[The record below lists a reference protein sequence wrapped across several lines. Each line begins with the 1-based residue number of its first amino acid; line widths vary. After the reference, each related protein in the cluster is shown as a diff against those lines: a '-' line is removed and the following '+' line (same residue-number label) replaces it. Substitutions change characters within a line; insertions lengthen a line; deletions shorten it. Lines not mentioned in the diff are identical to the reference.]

1 MELPTLRQKTDT
13 ETGSRPDSLIDI
25 GAIQVLYLLTYLLT
39 YLLYPAIFQG
49 DFATN
54 STDDLYANQQTPL
67 ETWMFIFCK
76 QQLRYRPDNGERRL
90 HKRTRPDFPEI
101 HSRDAQRANF
111 HESNLSKFNYASWT
125 RYVTNYWELLFIENC
140 NLISSGQRLKQCGK
154 YYCPTIRRL
163 SEIPEMA
170 NNSGRS

>member
-54 STDDLYANQQTPL
+54 STDDLYANQQTRECL
-67 ETWMFIFCK
+67 YFASSNCAIDQTTGKDVYTKELGLISRKFTRETRNEQISTK
-76 QQLRYRPDNGERRL
+76 AIYQ
-90 HKRTRPDFPEI
+90 
-101 HSRDAQRANF
+101 
-111 HESNLSKFNYASWT
+111 
-125 RYVTNYWELLFIENC
+125 
-140 NLISSGQRLKQCGK
+140 NLITLHE
-154 YYCPTIRRL
+154 L
-163 SEIPEMA
+163 AM
-170 NNSGRS
+170 